1 MSLELTSAEATAFDS
16 LWKMWEAA
24 PDNELEA
31 TLRFPNGDPLNYTSF
46 LNIVKYLRSLGL
58 QETVQAPKLNIMV
71 AGGLRFTLVG
81 EGVVSAYCRDN
92 TLRGKPFHVVKK
104 DKKIT
109 TTGISETDLKEYGVR
124 IKLRRELPL
133 SMDDPYVIDALSRW
147 SSLPK
152 SFRYIQR
159 FSFTSGQH
167 KGIQFDLSFVRENVK
182 DRRGQ
187 YVQSSTF
194 TGANISK
201 QPIHYEAE
209 VEVIRGSAKQKS
221 LLVGIVTLLRGL
233 QRSYVLVRE
242 SVKQSV
248 LELLSSQTGS
258 RRFPGSQP
266 VTLGKENISMDT
278 ESSIPNIR
286 YGDYNVTDKADGLR
300 CLLVIAKDGRA
311 YMVDRNLD
319 VYGTDRRLDEAM
331 TPEWAGAV
339 LDGEWVTHN
348 AEDKP
353 MSRYYAFDIY
363 NGKRGEDVTERPF
376 LVREQVAT
384 SRLASLTAA
393 VAALDGS
400 TKTASSI
407 PAHHSMSFHIKT
419 FEYPADPSDPTAI
432 FKKAGDVLDRLK
444 TDAPYHTDGLIFTP
458 NSMGLPRRGGKWIHQ
473 FKWKPASQNS
483 VDFLVITEKERGVD
497 GKPTQTELVNTA
509 LNEDTQQIV
518 RYKTLRLYVGSSIDP
533 ALEDPRNTV
542 LMKKPYPIAKDR
554 GAGEY
559 HPIVFRPQPPDP
571 FASYSYVAL
580 NAGATDAA
588 GAAPKSGAIASL
600 DDTMYTLEGDPI
612 SNKSIVEMVY
622 DPKKPAGWR
631 WIPLRVR
638 WDKTDQFQRR
648 EVGGTLNS
656 EDVALDVWNSIHDP
670 VTEYMIRTGAITEE
684 TIEYVGAAAGATAY
698 YQRRASQT
706 DLYKIRGLAKFH
718 NQYIKETLLLSKAI
732 TPGAKL
738 LDMSVGQAGDIHKWF
753 GARVGFV
760 LGCDIAETGL
770 TDRKNGAYGRYLN
783 YIIERKGA
791 VPPMVFVQADSTLH
805 YKDGAAGMSPM
816 DRAILRTLW
825 GESDPSAPP
834 MIQDLTGAAAGG
846 FDVAAMMFALHYVF
860 KDRASIDGFLR
871 NLSESVRVGGYFV
884 GCGFDGATVAGLL
897 RDLPIGGVKHG
908 AEDRSDLWTI
918 TKQYDDSGS
927 GVLPATEDGL
937 GRAIDVRFISIGN
950 AYTEYLVSWE
960 YLVQRMGEIGFDL
973 LYETELAALGLQHS
987 TNMFKD
993 SHSMAFSQGLNFP
1006 MSPALSTFSF
1016 LNRWYIFKRRSTGAS
1031 VPLTAP
1037 GVDAAAT
1044 LEERAEL
1051 AGPMTATLVAPAPQ
1065 PAAAP
1070 AEDAAVVG
1078 ETLEEVLPEELAEV
1092 MEEAPEGAAPESAEG
1107 PALALADG
1115 PAYAFY
1121 HKSAAKDDLKLK
1133 DKHWRRYLSTYA
1145 PYKYRDPANPSI
1157 LYTSLEA
1164 AMGAAKY
1171 QHATNKPELGAQIF
1185 SSVGNIAQETERKKY
1200 ELGGAAG
1207 GAGAVAKSIPED
1219 ELAKLIEAEGN
1230 AMREESKPASI
1241 RKKGAKFDAAAW
1253 DGVKERVLVEY
1264 VRQRFEG
1271 DLHYREILNAVAAQK
1286 AKLVYYTAGT
1296 TTDMSGSIKDDGRI
1310 EGENLYGRALMR
1322 AVGLRY

>member
-16 LWKMWEAA
+16 LWKMWETAA
-24 PDNELEA
+24 DTELEA

-46 LNIVKYLRSLGL
+46 LNIVKYLRGLGL

-109 TTGISETDLKEYGVR
+109 STGISETDLKEYGVR

-147 SSLPK
+147 GSLPK

-159 FSFTSGQH
+159 FSFTSAQH
-167 KGIQFDLSFVRENVK
+167 KGIVFDLSFVRENVK

-187 YVQSSTF
+187 YVQSTTF

-209 VEVIRGSAKQKS
+209 VEVTRGSAKQKS

-233 QRSYVLVRE
+233 QRSYTLVRD
-242 SVKQSV
+242 SVKQSIV
-248 LELLSSQTGS
+248 DMLSAQTGS

-278 ESSIPNIR
+278 ESTVPNIR

-300 CLLVIAKDGRA
+300 CLLVIAKDGRI

-319 VYGTDRRLDEAM
+319 VYGTDRRLEDAF
-331 TPEWAGAV
+331 TAEWAGAV

-376 LVREQVAT
+376 LVREPVAT
-384 SRLASLTAA
+384 SRLAALTAA
-393 VAALDGS
+393 VAVLDGS
-400 TKTASSI
+400 TKTSATI
-407 PAHHSMSFHIKT
+407 PAHHSLSFHIKT
-419 FEYPADPSDPTAI
+419 FEYPSDPSDPTAI
-432 FKKAGDVLDRLK
+432 FKKAADVLDRLK
-444 TDAPYHTDGLIFTP
+444 ASAPYHTDGLIFTP
-458 NSMGLPRRGGKWIHQ
+458 NKLGLPRRGGKWINQ
-473 FKWKPASQNS
+473 FKWKPASMNS
-483 VDFLVITEKERGVD
+483 VDFLVMTEKERGVD
-497 GKPTQTELVNTA
+497 GKPTSVELVSTA

-533 ALEDPRNTV
+533 ALEDPRNTI

-554 GAGEY
+554 AGSEY
-559 HPIVFRPQPPDP
+559 HPIVFKPQPPDP
-571 FASYSYVAL
+571 FASYCYVAL

-588 GAAPKSGAIASL
+588 GAAPGASALAAL
-600 DDTMYTLEGDPI
+600 DETMYTLEGDPI

-631 WIPLRVR
+631 WIPLRMR

-684 TIEYVGAAAGATAY
+684 AEPGAAGGAAAGAVSY

-718 NQYIKETLLLSKAI
+718 NQYIKETLLLSKTIA
-732 TPGAKL
+732 PGAKL
-738 LDMSVGQAGDIHKWF
+738 IDMSVGQAGDIHKWF
-753 GARVGFV
+753 GARAGFV

-783 YIIERKGA
+783 YVIERKGA
-791 VPPMVFVQADSTLH
+791 VPPMLFVQADSTLR
-805 YKDGAAGMSPM
+805 YQDGAAGMSPM

-825 GESDPSAPP
+825 GDSDPSAPP
-834 MIQDLTGAAAGG
+834 MAQDLTGIAAQG

-860 KDRASIDGFLR
+860 KDRASLDGFLR
-871 NLSESVRVGGYFV
+871 NLNETVRVGGYFV
-884 GCGFDGATVAGLL
+884 GCGFDGDAVASLL
-897 RDLPIGGVKHG
+897 RDLPVGGIKHG
-908 AEDRSDLWTI
+908 VEDRSDLWTI
-918 TKQYDDSGS
+918 TKQYDDDGS
-927 GVLPATEDGL
+927 GVLPATEEGL

-950 AYTEYLVSWE
+950 AYTEYLVSWN
-960 YLVQRMGEIGFDL
+960 YLTQRMSEIGFDL
-973 LYETELAALGLQHS
+973 LNETELAALGLTHS
-987 TNMFKD
+987 TNMFKE
-993 SHSMAFSQGLNFP
+993 SHAMAFSQGMNFP

-1016 LNRWYIFKRRSTGAS
+1016 LNRWYIFKRRSTGIS

-1037 GVDAAAT
+1037 GTGAAAKT
-1044 LEERAEL
+1044 VAERVEA
-1051 AGPMTATLVAPAPQ
+1051 AGPMTAALVAPSSEVRVAGP
-1065 PAAAP
+1065 
-1070 AEDAAVVG
+1070 EAAVVG
-1078 ETLEEVLPEELAEV
+1078 DTIEEVLPEELAEV
-1092 MEEAPEGAAPESAEG
+1092 MEEAPEGTDEASAAGPE
-1107 PALALADG
+1107 LTLADG

-1121 HKSAAKDDLKLK
+1121 HKSAAKDDLKVK
-1133 DKHWRRYLSTYA
+1133 DKHWRRYISTYA
-1145 PYKYRDPANPSI
+1145 PYKYRDPSNPAVI
-1157 LYTSLEA
+1157 YPSLEA
-1164 AMGAAKY
+1164 ALGAAKY

-1185 SSVGNIAQETERKKY
+1185 SSVGDIAQATEKKKY
-1200 ELGGAAG
+1200 ELT
-1207 GAGAVAKSIPED
+1207 GAGAAAKPIPED
-1219 ELAKLIEAEGN
+1219 ELAKLVEAEGN
-1230 AMREESKPASI
+1230 AMREASKPAAI
-1241 RKKGAKFDAAAW
+1241 RKRRAEFNETAWNDA
-1253 DGVKERVLVEY
+1253 KERVLVEY

-1271 DLHYREILNAVAAQK
+1271 DPHFRAILEAAAAQK